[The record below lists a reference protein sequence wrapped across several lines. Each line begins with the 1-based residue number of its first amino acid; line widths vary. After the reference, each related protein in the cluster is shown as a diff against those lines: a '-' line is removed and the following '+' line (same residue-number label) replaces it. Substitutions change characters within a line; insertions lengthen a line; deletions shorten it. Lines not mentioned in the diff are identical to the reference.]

1 MGDLRSAY
9 DETVGTNG
17 LVEEVDGALV
27 AAGRAIADEIDH
39 AVENLSGQERTKALY
54 LMPHLMNILR
64 EMYATPKSR
73 KEADLGQEVARGK
86 LAEIRELRK
95 RPAPSKKRTG

>member
-1 MGDLRSAY
+1 MADLRDAFDSSVAA
-9 DETVGTNG
+9 NG
-17 LVEEVDGALV
+17 LVEAVDAALV
-27 AAGRAIADEIDH
+27 ESGRKIADEIDY
-39 AVENLSGQERTKALY
+39 AVENLEGQERTKALY

-73 KEADLGQEVARGK
+73 KEADLGQEAARDK